1 MPELRVRISERN
13 SSDIVSKI
21 TKYYQILDTEFINT
35 YLPKK
40 YNYTLVEENEPA
52 DICIVGIQH
61 VDNSLLRENEIN
73 IVISMEN
80 LGCGRRHYKFH
91 NVFGDTGNKQIH
103 IHLYNHYNH
112 VVYLD
117 NQIKILPVVDF
128 RIRNYLEVKDR
139 WKEELTTDF
148 HKKKFCL
155 FASSNGLNENKHRVY
170 QELSMIGHVDLI
182 TDFKDT
188 LGDKSCVHGYDLIRF
203 LNQYKFIICFEN
215 SNTAGYMTEKIFN
228 VFHAR
233 SIPIYNGAPDIDTYI
248 NPQSYLKYDPFLKSK
263 VELLNQNKKLY
274 DHIVQTNKISREID
288 TEIMNNYLDK
298 YLNK

>member
-1 MPELRVRISERN
+1 
-13 SSDIVSKI
+13 
-21 TKYYQILDTEFINT
+21 
-35 YLPKK
+35 
-40 YNYTLVEENEPA
+40 
-52 DICIVGIQH
+52 
-61 VDNSLLRENEIN
+61 
-73 IVISMEN
+73 
-80 LGCGRRHYKFH
+80 
-91 NVFGDTGNKQIH
+91 
-103 IHLYNHYNH
+103 
-112 VVYLD
+112 
-117 NQIKILPVVDF
+117 
-128 RIRNYLEVKDR
+128 
-139 WKEELTTDF
+139 
-148 HKKKFCL
+148 
-155 FASSNGLNENKHRVY
+155 
-170 QELSMIGHVDLI
+170 MIDHVDLI

-203 LNQYKFIICFEN
+203 MNQYKFIICFEN